1 MKYKQ
6 FDVVKLNN
14 GDKATILAI
23 IDDKY
28 KVEIV
33 DDKGKR
39 KEITEIYEYNIDE
52 YVLKKSD
59 IS

>member
-33 DDKGKR
+33 DDKGRR

-52 YVLKKSD
+52 YVLKKK
-59 IS
+59 